1 MRYSIEPRSGYLYAL
16 MTGRDTAE
24 EMREFLHAV
33 HAACGK
39 HECPKVLM
47 VIRQSR
53 PVFKAED
60 YGLTTYVKDLV
71 TPACQ
76 VALVGDTE
84 ELNAAHEYIEMVAR
98 QEGLNT
104 RAFRDV
110 AAALRWMSGATAPSR
125 RYRFTKTVIA
135 GAPDDAGIYA
145 LWDGEELVYYG
156 RAAGRHEG
164 DGATIR
170 SRLLDHYQGR
180 VDERS
185 RRATHYSWELH
196 RDPAAR
202 EAELLREH
210 RRTFGRLPRLNVA

>member
-1 MRYSIEPRSGYLYAL
+1 MRYSIEPRSGYLYAV

-33 HAACGK
+33 HAACGE
-39 HECPKVLM
+39 HECPKILM

-60 YGLTTYVKDLV
+60 YGLTSYVKDLV

-110 AAALRWMSGATAPSR
+110 AAALRWM
-125 RYRFTKTVIA
+125 
-135 GAPDDAGIYA
+135 
-145 LWDGEELVYYG
+145 
-156 RAAGRHEG
+156 
-164 DGATIR
+164 
-170 SRLLDHYQGR
+170 
-180 VDERS
+180 
-185 RRATHYSWELH
+185 
-196 RDPAAR
+196 
-202 EAELLREH
+202 
-210 RRTFGRLPRLNVA
+210 